1 MDQAQE
7 EASKSAPT
15 PENQGILINDMKYSY
30 SITKSESNEGSLLIK
45 LFEPNEKSNMYFT
58 YEAPMEQLTKE
69 MKFLSICETLD
80 EMIEYLLDAFS
91 QGNANVEEKD
101 GVYNL
106 EFKVSGIKK
115 KFAVQLTKHEIEQP
129 QPEEEPKSGLES
141 KIDKLEKNY

>member
-1 MDQAQE
+1 MDKVQE
-7 EASKSAPT
+7 AASQSAPT
-15 PENQGILINDMKYSY
+15 PENQGITINNMKYSY
-30 SITKSESNEGSLLIK
+30 LITKSESNEGSLLIK

-106 EFKVSGIKK
+106 EFKVIGKK
-115 KFAVQLTKHEIEQP
+115 RHLLF
-129 QPEEEPKSGLES
+129 
-141 KIDKLEKNY
+141 N